1 MANYITGLQ
10 CQKCRTALKVDGS
23 LEQLNP
29 ASFKILADAA
39 PSLKPRTPEPPRSAA
54 AKERRQLYSEVSRQP
69 ESPTRTRTASSS
81 QRIPSGHA
89 DPEMSF
95 IVLPES
101 EPTSPE
107 AHRSAAA
114 RERLK
119 RSSDAS
125 QNPFPPLKSSP
136 RGKMNPE
143 MSYIM
148 LSESQV
154 LPDTPP
160 AKAVAKSD
168 GDTKSATLGSQDGT
182 VLSQELETTMRLF
195 EILSARSDIDH
206 PICQECTELLL
217 DQLQKRQAGVT
228 REREAYVEFLKKA
241 QQDIPT
247 DEEKAQTRKELKNA
261 QDREQQALEELE
273 ALEAEKAR
281 MEDELAALDAE
292 AEDLDTEEEVFWR
305 DRNAFATELA
315 AFQQERD
322 SLQNQLAHDNK
333 VLEALQRTNVYNDTF
348 CIGHDGTFGT
358 INGLRL
364 GRTSEH
370 SVDWPEINAAWGQT
384 LLLLTV
390 VTEKLNFKL
399 KGYELVPVGSTSKVV
414 RVDHSQTADGKPKK
428 TIFEL
433 YSSGDLPLGLGFL
446 SRNFDNAMVAFL
458 DCLRQVGEHVAQSPS
473 GTATGLKMPYVIKK
487 DKIGDVSIK
496 LGTFGQEEY
505 WTKACKYTL
514 TCCKF
519 LLAHASHVSEDRKEG
534 R

>member
-10 CQKCRTALKVDGS
+10 CQKCRTSLKVDGS

-29 ASFKILADAA
+29 ASFNILADAA
-39 PSLKPRTPEPPRSAA
+39 PALKPKAPEPPRSAA
-54 AKERRQLYSEVSRQP
+54 AKERRVLYSEVSRQAGAAIP
-69 ESPTRTRTASSS
+69 KRNGSSS
-81 QRIPSGHA
+81 RRTSSGHEN
-89 DPEMSF
+89 PEMSF
-95 IVLPES
+95 IMLPES
-101 EPTSPE
+101 GSSSPE
-107 AHRSAAA
+107 APRSAAA
-114 RERLK
+114 KERMK
-119 RSSDAS
+119 AS
-125 QNPFPPLKSSP
+125 QSAFPPLQPSTS
-136 RGKMNPE
+136 GKMNPE

-154 LPDTPP
+154 MPEPP
-160 AKAVAKSD
+160 PVAKALTRRKSD
-168 GDTKSATLGSQDGT
+168 SKSLAMGSQEG
-182 VLSQELETTMRLF
+182 VPLSQEMETTMRLF

-206 PICQECTELLL
+206 PICSECTELLL
-217 DQLQKRQAGVT
+217 DSLQKRQAGVT
-228 REREAYVEFLKKA
+228 REREAYAEFLKKA

-247 DEEKAQTRKELKNA
+247 DQEKAQTRKDLENA
-261 QDREQQALEELE
+261 QKREQQALRELE

-281 MEDELAALDAE
+281 MEDELAILDEEAEALDS
-292 AEDLDTEEEVFWR
+292 EEELFWR
-305 DRNAFATELA
+305 DRNAFAAELA
-315 AFQQERD
+315 SFQQERD

-370 SVDWPEINAAWGQT
+370 PVDWPEINAAWGQT

-390 VTEKLNFKL
+390 VIEKLNFRL
-399 KGYELVPVGSTSKVV
+399 KGFELVPVGSTSKVV
-414 RVDHSQTADGKPKK
+414 RVDDSQNADGKPKK
-428 TIFEL
+428 TILEL

-446 SRNFDNAMVAFL
+446 QRNFDNAMVAFL
-458 DCLRQVGEHVAQSPS
+458 ECLKQVGEHVAQSPS
-473 GTATGLKMPYVIKK
+473 GTASGLKMPYSIKK

-496 LGTFGQEEY
+496 LGNFGQEEY

-519 LLAHASHVSEDRKEG
+519 LLAHASHLSEDRKEG